1 MWYFVSLQEKN
12 VGRDLV
18 GSAADLFHKVYI
30 LFNECINKSNNILL
44 MCIYFIFIRFN
55 NSKLKWLND
64 FLI

>member
-1 MWYFVSLQEKN
+1 MWYFISLQEKN

-18 GSAADLFHKVYI
+18 GSAADLVYI

-44 MCIYFIFIRFN
+44 MCIYFIFTRFN